1 MDEGSA
7 CSGRGV
13 PERVPKQT
21 RFSFPWRLPC
31 CELSLTINNKATVL
45 EHGALRVKFQF
56 ATLPS
61 NISYHLDSTD
71 FIQVPM
77 PRAALKDLANARGL
91 AAAAAEARAETPYTA
106 EKGYGDE
113 PEGVELWADWPCSS
127 VRLRGEP
134 AVVRRAVS
142 LTTVMNNPTLYGAPA
157 LFDHKSIFTQ
167 S

>member
-1 MDEGSA
+1 MANGLEIDHKRGSA
-7 CSGRGV
+7 WMRGRPAAVEECRREFQNKLASLFPGDFLAV
-13 PERVPKQT
+13 SEPHQLDHTAVVVESMAYVKYLFIIVG
-21 RFSFPWRLPC
+21 RFPL
-31 CELSLTINNKATVL
+31 
-45 EHGALRVKFQF
+45 
-56 ATLPS
+56 
-61 NISYHLDSTD
+61 ISYRLVATD

-142 LTTVMNNPTLYGAPA
+142 
-157 LFDHKSIFTQ
+157 
-167 S
+167 